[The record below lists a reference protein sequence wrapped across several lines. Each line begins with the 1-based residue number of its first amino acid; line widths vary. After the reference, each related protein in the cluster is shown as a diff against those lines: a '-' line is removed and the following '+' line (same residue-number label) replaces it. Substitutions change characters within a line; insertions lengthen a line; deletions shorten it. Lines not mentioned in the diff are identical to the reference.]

1 MFACRKERISAE
13 CRFADGR
20 RVAVDFFA
28 PFFRKKGRFD
38 MYENWKIQ
46 TGKFLTA
53 QTISLFGSALVQ
65 YAMVW
70 YLTLYTGSGKVLTLS
85 TICGFLPQVL
95 ISLFAGTW
103 LDRYNRKK
111 LMMIS
116 DGMIAFVTGILGISF
131 SMGKATTAGVIM
143 VLAMRSV
150 GSGIQTPA
158 TQAVIPQ
165 LVPKEALVQVNG
177 IQSTSSAINNFLAPA
192 ASGAVL
198 GILGIEAT
206 LFLDVITAVMGIS
219 ITSTIMI
226 PELKAKTEVSS
237 WIQMVEGVGYIK
249 KNQDVC
255 YLLFFEFVTMFFVTP
270 SAFLTPLLVS
280 RSFGKEVWRLTCSEM
295 TYSLGM
301 ILGGLLLA
309 VWKGYPRR
317 AKAALLTGTWYGM
330 LMFGLGLAPTFG
342 VYLLCNTLI
351 GIASPCY
358 NAPMTAFLQ
367 DRVPQEYHGR
377 VFGFLQIAMSMAFP
391 LGMLIFGPVADVMKI
406 SSLLFIGGS
415 GVLGVMAYSFFRKK
429 LNF

>member
-1 MFACRKERISAE
+1 
-13 CRFADGR
+13 
-20 RVAVDFFA
+20 
-28 PFFRKKGRFD
+28 

-103 LDRYNRKK
+103 LDRYDRKK

-177 IQSTSSAINNFLAPA
+177 IQSTSSAITNFLAPA

-226 PELKAKTEVSS
+226 PELKAKTEASS
-237 WIQMVEGVGYIK
+237 WIQMAEGVGFIR

-255 YLLFFEFVTMFFVTP
+255 YLLLFEFVTMFFVTP

-317 AKAALLTGTWYGM
+317 AKATLLTGTWYGM

-391 LGMLIFGPVADVMKI
+391 LGMLIFGPLADVMKI

>member
-1 MFACRKERISAE
+1 MTE
-13 CRFADGR
+13 
-20 RVAVDFFA
+20 
-28 PFFRKKGRFD
+28 
-38 MYENWKIQ
+38 
-46 TGKFLTA
+46 
-53 QTISLFGSALVQ
+53 
-65 YAMVW
+65 
-70 YLTLYTGSGKVLTLS
+70 
-85 TICGFLPQVL
+85 
-95 ISLFAGTW
+95 
-103 LDRYNRKK
+103 KK
-111 LMMIS
+111 LMMLS
-116 DGMIAFVTGILGISF
+116 DGVIAFVTGILGISF
-131 SMGKATTAGVIM
+131 LMGKATTAGVIV

-158 TQAVIPQ
+158 AQAVIPQ

-177 IQSTSSAINNFLAPA
+177 IQSTSSAITNFLAPA

-226 PELKAKTEVSS
+226 PELKAKTEASS
-237 WIQMVEGVGYIK
+237 WIQMAEGVGYIK

-255 YLLFFEFVTMFFVTP
+255 YLLLFEFVTMFFVTP

-280 RSFGKEVWRLTCSEM
+280 RSFGEEVWRLTCSEM
-295 TYSLGM
+295 TYSLGT

-317 AKAALLTGTWYGM
+317 AKATLLTGTWYGM

-391 LGMLIFGPVADVMKI
+391 LGMLIFGPLADVMEI
-406 SSLLFIGGS
+406 RLLLFIGGS

>member
-1 MFACRKERISAE
+1 
-13 CRFADGR
+13 
-20 RVAVDFFA
+20 
-28 PFFRKKGRFD
+28 
-38 MYENWKIQ
+38 MYENWKLQI
-46 TGKFLTA
+46 GKFLTA

-95 ISLFAGTW
+95 ISFFAGTW

-111 LMMIS
+111 LMMLS
-116 DGMIAFVTGILGISF
+116 DGVIAFVTGILGIGF
-131 SMGKATTAGVIM
+131 LMGKATTTGVIV
-143 VLAMRSV
+143 VLAIRSI

-158 TQAVIPQ
+158 AQAVIPQ

-177 IQSTSSAINNFLAPA
+177 IQSTSSAITNFLAPA

-206 LFLDVITAVMGIS
+206 LFLDVITAVVGIS
-219 ITSTIMI
+219 ITATVMI
-226 PELKAKTEVSS
+226 PKLNWKSEASS
-237 WIQMVEGVGYIK
+237 WIQMAEGIGYIG

-255 YLLFFEFVTMFFVTP
+255 YLLLFEFVTMFFVTP

-309 VWKGYPRR
+309 VWKRYPRC
-317 AKAALLTGTWYGM
+317 AKVTLLTGTWYGM
-330 LMFGLGLAPTFG
+330 LMFGIGLAPTFG

-351 GIASPCY
+351 GLASPCY

-391 LGMLIFGPVADVMKI
+391 LGMLIFGPLADVMEI
-406 SSLLFIGGS
+406 RLLLFIGGS

>member
-1 MFACRKERISAE
+1 
-13 CRFADGR
+13 
-20 RVAVDFFA
+20 
-28 PFFRKKGRFD
+28 

-103 LDRYNRKK
+103 LDRYDRKK
-111 LMMIS
+111 LMMLS
-116 DGMIAFVTGILGISF
+116 DGVIAFVTGILGISF
-131 SMGKATTAGVIM
+131 SMGKATTAGVIV
-143 VLAMRSV
+143 VLAIRSV

-158 TQAVIPQ
+158 AQAVIPQ

-177 IQSTSSAINNFLAPA
+177 IQSTSSAITNFLAPA

-206 LFLDVITAVMGIS
+206 LFLDVITAVIGIS

-249 KNQDVC
+249 KIRMYVI
-255 YLLFFEFVTMFFVTP
+255 Y
-270 SAFLTPLLVS
+270 
-280 RSFGKEVWRLTCSEM
+280 CS
-295 TYSLGM
+295 
-301 ILGGLLLA
+301 
-309 VWKGYPRR
+309 
-317 AKAALLTGTWYGM
+317 
-330 LMFGLGLAPTFG
+330 
-342 VYLLCNTLI
+342 
-351 GIASPCY
+351 
-358 NAPMTAFLQ
+358 
-367 DRVPQEYHGR
+367 
-377 VFGFLQIAMSMAFP
+377 
-391 LGMLIFGPVADVMKI
+391 
-406 SSLLFIGGS
+406 
-415 GVLGVMAYSFFRKK
+415 
-429 LNF
+429 LNS